1 MPDPDDH
8 SAVGP
13 NGAVDSALRRA
24 LLEIQRRGAIGGGPI
39 DEAVAHA
46 EQFAAALPSWVEAGA
61 RVVDLGSGGGLP
73 GLVLV
78 ARRPDLLITLVERRA
93 KRADLLMYG
102 VRALDATDRVRVV
115 AGDVRTL
122 MTAEPASFDVV
133 TARSFAAPTVVL
145 EVATAL
151 LCSPGVLLV
160 SEPPSL
166 DDRWSPAGVADA
178 GLVDDGR
185 RGAVRRFLR
194 P

>member
-1 MPDPDDH
+1 MVLGTGEGSDAGAGEAH
-8 SAVGP
+8 SGD
-13 NGAVDSALRRA
+13 VDRA
-24 LLEIQRRGAIGGGPI
+24 R
-39 DEAVAHA
+39 A

-78 ARRPDLLITLVERRA
+78 SRRPDLLITLVERRA

-133 TARSFAAPTVVL
+133 TARSFAAPAVVL

-151 LCSPGVLLV
+151 LRSPGVLLV

>member
-13 NGAVDSALRRA
+13 NDAIDTALRRV

-78 ARRPDLLITLVERRA
+78 SRRPDLRITLVERRA

-133 TARSFAAPTVVL
+133 TARSFAAPAVVL

-151 LCSPGVLLV
+151 LRSPGVLLV

>member
-1 MPDPDDH
+1 MIDP
-8 SAVGP
+8 V
-13 NGAVDSALRRA
+13 LRRA
-24 LLEIQRRGAIGGGPI
+24 LLEIQRRGAIGSGPI
-39 DEAVAHA
+39 DEAIAHA
-46 EQFAAALPSWVEAGA
+46 GQFAAALPGSVVAGA

-102 VRALDATDRVRVV
+102 VRAIDATDRVRVV
-115 AGDVRTL
+115 AADVRTL
-122 MTAEPASFDVV
+122 MTTEPASFDVV
-133 TARSFAAPTVVL
+133 TARSFAAPAIVL

-151 LCSPGVLLV
+151 LRSPGVLLV
-160 SEPPSL
+160 SEPPSQ
-166 DDRWSPAGVADA
+166 DDRWSPADVASA

-185 RGAVRRFLR
+185 HGAVRRFLR